1 MDYLCL
7 ETIGLIVAPWKFDVL
22 KTGIFALKASPLW
35 QIFVFRASNFRG
47 AADSFSTE
55 TLLFKSKSL
64 ARDLIFNYYSAL
76 GGFVGS
82 TPEKAFSSIEMRV
95 LHV

>member
-1 MDYLCL
+1 MFLKLGYLPSKL
-7 ETIGLIVAPWKFDVL
+7 RLSGKYLFL
-22 KTGIFALKASPLW
+22 GH
-35 QIFVFRASNFRG
+35 QISVGQLS
-47 AADSFSTE
+47 ADSFSTE

-64 ARDLIFNYYSAL
+64 ARDLIVNYYSAL